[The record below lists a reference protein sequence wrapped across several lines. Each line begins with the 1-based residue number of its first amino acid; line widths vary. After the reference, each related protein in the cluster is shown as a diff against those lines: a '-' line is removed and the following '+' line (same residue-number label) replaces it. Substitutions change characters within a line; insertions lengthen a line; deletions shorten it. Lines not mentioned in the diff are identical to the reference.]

1 MITAS
6 IDRTVKVW
14 NINYIFEQ
22 VHHIDRHEL
31 PIDSVCVSTE
41 AGIAVVVTRTCIGI
55 WDILTG
61 KLKTKLAESVLGAI
75 VTHALVTD
83 NGEYIV
89 AAESG
94 FVLYWKVDEEK
105 VIFKEEQKNI
115 LQVML
120 YDDKRKSL
128 FISKGKSPNVGDTK
142 AICIARTVPE
152 GKKLFE
158 FDFTYKQFKNIIL
171 TSDDNYFVAYGYDKL
186 KDTIFVNHAVT
197 GEFLHK
203 ILVKYPNFK
212 EVTMICGL
220 PDKPWQVLSLPL
232 L

>member
-1 MITAS
+1 M
-6 IDRTVKVW
+6 
-14 NINYIFEQ
+14 
-22 VHHIDRHEL
+22 
-31 PIDSVCVSTE
+31 
-41 AGIAVVVTRTCIGI
+41 
-55 WDILTG
+55 
-61 KLKTKLAESVLGAI
+61 
-75 VTHALVTD
+75 
-83 NGEYIV
+83 
-89 AAESG
+89 
-94 FVLYWKVDEEK
+94 
-105 VIFKEEQKNI
+105 
-115 LQVML
+115 
-120 YDDKRKSL
+120 
-128 FISKGKSPNVGDTK
+128 GDTK

-220 PDKPWQVLSLPL
+220 PDKPWQVSLQLINTYLKPKAIIAGITENPATQFFYYSFFH
-232 L
+232 